1 MEINYAMA
9 DIGYQ
14 NFKIDS
20 QGRAL
25 IPKSI
30 RDALHLQQGD
40 ELIGSLENGKLVLE
54 SRQSLLA
61 RLQARYAEVEGS
73 LADEL
78 MAERREET
86 ARE

>member
-1 MEINYAMA
+1 MT
-9 DIGYQ
+9 DRSYQ
-14 NFKIDS
+14 NFKVDS

-25 IPKSI
+25 IPKTI
-30 RDALHLQQGD
+30 RDALNVSGGD
-40 ELIGSLENGKLVLE
+40 ELVGRLEGGRLVLE
-54 SRQSLLA
+54 SRRSLLE

-78 MAERREET
+78 LAERREEA